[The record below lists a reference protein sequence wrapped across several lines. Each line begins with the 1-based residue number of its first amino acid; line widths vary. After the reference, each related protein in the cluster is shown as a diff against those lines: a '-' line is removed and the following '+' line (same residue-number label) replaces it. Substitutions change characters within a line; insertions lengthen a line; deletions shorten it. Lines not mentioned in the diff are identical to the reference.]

1 MGTIEMSDNARI
13 IRPNLTLNSKVTVG
27 GPGAVDE
34 TILEKAEQV
43 IQSMSEDYL
52 KWAKDDL
59 ARLAKAFAV
68 LKSAGG
74 KGDTAGQLDA
84 IFAVSHDIK
93 GQGGSFDYQ
102 LMTIVGNQLCRFIE
116 NLNGQAD
123 AAAIEVI
130 ELHVNALQAIMGQ
143 NLKGDGGAM
152 GKAFLSGLEQVIAK
166 RSAKPASA

>member
-1 MGTIEMSDNARI
+1 MSDSARI

-34 TILEKAEQV
+34 AMLEKAEQV
-43 IQSMSEDYL
+43 IQNMSEDYL

-68 LKSAGG
+68 LKAAGG
-74 KGDTAGQLDA
+74 GQDAETAAQLEA

-116 NLNGQAD
+116 NLGGKAD
-123 AAAIEVI
+123 ANAIEVI
-130 ELHVNALQAIMGQ
+130 ELHVNALQAVMAHK
-143 NLKGDGGAM
+143 LKGDGGAI
-152 GKAFLSGLEQVIAK
+152 GKKFLTGLEQVIAK
-166 RSAKPASA
+166 RTVKPTA

>member
-1 MGTIEMSDNARI
+1 MSDSARI

-34 TILEKAEQV
+34 AMLEKAEQV

-59 ARLAKAFAV
+59 TRLAKAFAV
-68 LKSAGG
+68 LKAAGG
-74 KGDTAGQLDA
+74 QSPDTAQQLDA
-84 IFAVSHDIK
+84 IFSVSHDIK

-116 NLNGQAD
+116 NLAGKAD
-123 AAAIEVI
+123 ANAIEVI
-130 ELHVNALQAIMGQ
+130 ELHVNALQAVMAHK
-143 NLKGDGGAM
+143 LKGDGGAI
-152 GKAFLSGLEQVIAK
+152 GKKFLAGLEQVIAK
-166 RSAKPASA
+166 RTVKPSA

>member
-1 MGTIEMSDNARI
+1 MSDSARI

-34 TILEKAEQV
+34 AMLEKAEQV
-43 IQSMSEDYL
+43 IQSMSDDYL
-52 KWAKDDL
+52 KWVKDDL

-74 KGDTAGQLDA
+74 QSPDTAAQLDA

-102 LMTIVGNQLCRFIE
+102 LMTTVGNQLCRFIE
-116 NLNGQAD
+116 ALNGKAD

-130 ELHVNALQAIMGQ
+130 ELHVNALQAVMAQ
-143 NLKGDGGAM
+143 KLKGDGGAI
-152 GKAFLSGLEQVIAK
+152 GKKFLAGLEQVIAK
-166 RSAKPASA
+166 RTKPGA

>member
-1 MGTIEMSDNARI
+1 MSESARI

-34 TILEKAEQV
+34 AMLEKAEAV
-43 IQSMSEDYL
+43 IQGMSEDYL

-59 ARLAKAFAV
+59 GRLAKAFAA
-68 LKSAGG
+68 LKASGG
-74 KGDTAGQLDA
+74 QTADTAQLLEA

-116 NLNGQAD
+116 NLAGKAD
-123 AAAIEVI
+123 ANAIEVI
-130 ELHVNALQAIMGQ
+130 ELHVNALQAVMAHK
-143 NLKGDGGAM
+143 LKGDGGAI
-152 GKAFLSGLEQVIAK
+152 GKKFLTGLEQVIAK
-166 RSAKPASA
+166 RTAKPSA

>member
-1 MGTIEMSDNARI
+1 MSESARI
-13 IRPNLTLNSKVTVG
+13 IRPNLSLNSKVTVG

-34 TILEKAEQV
+34 ATLEKAEQV

-52 KWAKDDL
+52 KWAKGDL
-59 ARLAKAFAV
+59 ARLATAFAV
-68 LKSAGG
+68 LKKGG
-74 KGDTAGQLDA
+74 GGQADTAAQLDA
-84 IFAVSHDIK
+84 IFSVSHDIK

-116 NLNGQAD
+116 NLNGKAD

-130 ELHVNALQAIMGQ
+130 ELHVHALHAIMGQ

-152 GKAFLSGLEQVIAK
+152 GKAFLQGLEQVIAK
-166 RSAKPASA
+166 RTAKPA